1 MNRAH
6 ATTKMVVRNL
16 ARHMTVERLSN
27 LFSEHGAVRSV
38 SLATDIMTG
47 RCSGI
52 GFVSLDELRTGAAVE
67 ALNGSRLEGRVISV
81 AMERKTITASQ

>member
-16 ARHMTVERLSN
+16 SRHMTVERLSS

-38 SLATDIMTG
+38 SLATDVMTG

-52 GFVSLDELRTGAAVE
+52 GFVSLDESRTGAALE
-67 ALNGSRLEGRVISV
+67 ALNGSSLGGRVISV
-81 AMERKTITASQ
+81 TMERKTIAAPQ